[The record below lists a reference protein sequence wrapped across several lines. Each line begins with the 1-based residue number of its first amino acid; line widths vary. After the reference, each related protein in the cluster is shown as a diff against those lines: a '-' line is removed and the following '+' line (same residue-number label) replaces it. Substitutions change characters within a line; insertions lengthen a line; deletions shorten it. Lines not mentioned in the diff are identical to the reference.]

1 MDLITVVSIFL
12 GALSVYLSIKYQME
26 ARKLNID
33 TDIKLN
39 EIKNIANT
47 INKTSN
53 RMEQNINHQL
63 TTAVNSILSIQLEKL
78 QQEKIQQLLP
88 ILHEHP
94 EMLKKILK

>member
-1 MDLITVVSIFL
+1 MDLVTIVSIFL
-12 GALSVYLSIKYQME
+12 GALSVYLSIKYQIE

-47 INKTSN
+47 INKTAD
-53 RMEQNINHQL
+53 RMEENINHQI
-63 TTAVNSILSIQLEKL
+63 TNAVNSILSIQLEKL

-88 ILHEHP
+88 ILHKHP